1 MVNEKIINDVKTFI
15 EQIKKEINIQSV
27 YLFGSYAK
35 DTSKAFSDIDVAIIS
50 DSFDGFLFSDTEKI
64 LSKTKNI
71 NRMIEPHPFRK
82 EDFTE
87 ENPLVAEIIRSGI
100 KIY

>member
-1 MVNEKIINDVKTFI
+1 MVNEKIMNDVKFFV
-15 EQIKKEINIQSV
+15 EQLKEDINIQSV

-35 DTSKAFSDIDVAIIS
+35 ARNEDYSDIDVAIVS
-50 DSFDGFLFSDTEKI
+50 NSFRGFVLADNETI

-71 NRMIEPHPFRK
+71 NRMIEPHPFRI
-82 EDFTE
+82 EDFTKD
-87 ENPLVAEIIRSGI
+87 NPFAKEIISTGI

>member
-1 MVNEKIINDVKTFI
+1 MVDEKIINDIKIFI
-15 EQIKKEINIQSV
+15 NQLKDEINIQSV

-35 DTSKAFSDIDVAIIS
+35 ANQKEYSDIDVAIVS
-50 DSFDGFLFSDTEKI
+50 DSFGGFLFSDTEKI

-71 NRMIEPHPFRK
+71 NRMIEPHPFRT

-87 ENPLVAEIIRSGI
+87 DNPLVKDIVSTGLRIF
-100 KIY
+100 

>member
-1 MVNEKIINDVKTFI
+1 MVNEKILNDVKVFI
-15 EQIKKEINIQSV
+15 EQIKSEINIQSV

-35 DTSKAFSDIDVAIIS
+35 ATNEAFSDIDVAIIS
-50 DSFDGFLFSDTEKI
+50 DSFEGFLFSDTEKI

-71 NRMIEPHPFRK
+71 NRMIEAHPFRK

-87 ENPLVAEIIRSGI
+87 DNPLVKEIIRSGI